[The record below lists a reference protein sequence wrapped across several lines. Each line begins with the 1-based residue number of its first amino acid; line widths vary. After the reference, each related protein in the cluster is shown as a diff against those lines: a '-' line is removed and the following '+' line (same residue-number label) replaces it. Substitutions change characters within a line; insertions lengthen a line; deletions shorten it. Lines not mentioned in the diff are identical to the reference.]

1 MGDNMNN
8 NNLVP
13 FNVNNASENGRKGG
27 LASVKAKKER
37 KTMRECLTTLLELK
51 ASEDSKELIKKTLD
65 NKNIDTTEE
74 ITNQLAICLALINKA
89 INGDT
94 KAYEVIRDTIGEKPT
109 DKLQHNGTE
118 DIIINVKTVGDVTE
132 WAK

>member
-51 ASEDSKELIKKTLD
+51 ASEENVDLIKKTLD
-65 NKNIDTTEE
+65 IKEIETSEE
-74 ITNQLAICLALINKA
+74 ITNQLIISLALLNKA
-89 INGDT
+89 MNGDI
-94 KAYEVIRDTIGEKPT
+94 KAYEIIRDTIGEKPT

>member
-51 ASEDSKELIKKTLD
+51 ASEDNKELIKKTLD
-65 NKNIDTTEE
+65 NKNIYTTEE

-109 DKLQHNGTE
+109 DKLQHNGVE
-118 DIIINVKTVGDVTE
+118 DVKINVVIVDDVKE
-132 WAK
+132 